1 MEGVRGKPRTPLEVH
16 GRFWQGI
23 REGLTPG
30 ESAAAVGVSES
41 KARVWFRDRGGVM
54 PEIGAHLRTRHLSL
68 AERERIEELQDAGWS
83 QVEIARDLGRAA
95 STISREVR
103 RVSHHLKQPDKRQL
117 KYRARPAQAD
127 ADRQARRPKPA
138 KLATDLVLRRE
149 VQDRLKQNHS
159 PEQIARRLRVD
170 FPDDPAMRV
179 SHETIYQALYV
190 QSRGALKRELTRHLR
205 TGRAIRKPHRKA
217 TERRGRIPDMVNI
230 SQRPAEVADRAVPGH
245 WEGDLI
251 MGSVASN
258 SAVGTLVERTSRF
271 TILLHLPQGHLTEQV
286 AEAMAQ
292 AMAELPEHLRRSL
305 TWDQGSEMTRH
316 PLVAAATGMDIYF
329 CDPRSPWQ
337 RGSNEN
343 TNGLLRQYLPKGS
356 DLSFHGKGML
366 DQIAAELNSRPRK
379 TLDWATPAEV
389 LTKIIDEQTTVA
401 NTG

>member
-1 MEGVRGKPRTPLEVH
+1 MKGVRGKPRVPVEVQ

-23 REGLTPG
+23 REGLGTA
-30 ESAAAVGVSES
+30 EAAACAGVSVS
-41 KARVWFRDRGGVM
+41 RAREWFRDRGGVM
-54 PEIGAHLRTRHLSL
+54 PEIGAFVRTRHLSL
-68 AERERIEELQDAGWS
+68 AERERIEELRDAGWL

-103 RVSHHLKQPDKRQL
+103 RVSHELKRPDQRRL

-127 ADRQARRPKPA
+127 ADVQARRPKPA
-138 KLATDLVLRRE
+138 KLATNLVLRRE
-149 VQDRLKQNHS
+149 VQERLKLNHS

-170 FPDDPAMRV
+170 FPDDPVMWV
-179 SHETIYQALYV
+179 SPETIYQALYV

-205 TGRAIRKPHRKA
+205 TRRVLRKPRRKEG
-217 TERRGRIPDMVNI
+217 ERRGRIPGMVNI
-230 SQRPAEVADRAVPGH
+230 TQRPAEVAGRAVPGH

-258 SAVGTLVERTSRF
+258 SAVGTLVERATRF
-271 TILLHLPQGHLTEQV
+271 TILLHLPQGHLTEHV
-286 AEAMAQ
+286 AAAMAE

-305 TWDQGSEMTRH
+305 TWDQGSEMARH
-316 PLVAAATGMDIYF
+316 PLVAAATGLDIYF
-329 CDPRSPWQ
+329 CDPHSPWQ

-356 DLSFHGKGML
+356 DLSFYGKGML
-366 DQIAAELNSRPRK
+366 DQIAAELNNRPRK
-379 TLDWATPAEV
+379 TLEWATPAEA
-389 LTKIIDEQTTVA
+389 LTKTLNPETGVA